1 VSAEVAFDA
10 GDHAVFVVRQAFVQ
24 QDMTR
29 SFIPAP
35 PAGPRDP
42 QPPMNG

>member
-10 GDHAVFVVRQAFVQ
+10 GDHAVFVVRQVFVQ

-29 SFIPAP
+29 SFIPRLL
-35 PAGPRDP
+35 PALVTLSRP
-42 QPPMNG
+42 